1 MFGRKRQPESTNS
14 GIQNSGSMKNVQ
26 NQPGAFYSTQSQDNS
41 GLDKDDLQGIAELL
55 VRVRQGI
62 DRDRDQVD
70 DYDVC
75 VGFLD
80 MVAEQRLESPEE
92 RAVAKGL
99 LEKVQQKC
107 GGVPGLVSLLASTLA
122 AISALA

>member
-1 MFGRKRQPESTNS
+1 MFNRKPQPGTNS

-26 NQPGAFYSTQSQDNS
+26 NQPGAFNSTQSQDNS

-55 VRVRQGI
+55 VRVRQEI

-80 MVAEQRLESPEE
+80 MVAEQRLESTAE